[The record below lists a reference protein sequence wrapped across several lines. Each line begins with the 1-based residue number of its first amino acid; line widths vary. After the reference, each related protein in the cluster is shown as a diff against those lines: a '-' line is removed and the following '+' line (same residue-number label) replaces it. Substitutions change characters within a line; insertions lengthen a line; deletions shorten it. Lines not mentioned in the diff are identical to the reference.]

1 MYETEDL
8 LLSLVTELKRGS
20 LVLCVLGC
28 AKEPAYGYALQ
39 KRLGEIGVDAEAN
52 TLYPLLRRLEKQG
65 LLKSSWELS
74 ESKPRKYYA
83 RTAEGAALYE
93 RLKAFWGDFSQN
105 VTKLLSED

>member
-1 MYETEDL
+1 MRETEDV
-8 LLSLVTELKRGS
+8 LLSLVTELRRGT

-39 KRLGEIGVDAEAN
+39 KKLAEIGVEAEAN

-74 ESKPRKYYA
+74 EAKPRKYYE
-83 RTAEGAALYE
+83 RTPEGTALYKQ
-93 RLKAFWGDFSQN
+93 LKAFWANFSEN
-105 VTKLLSED
+105 VTKLLAED

>member
-1 MYETEDL
+1 MHETEDL
-8 LLSLVTELKRGS
+8 LLSLVTELRRGT

-39 KRLGEIGVDAEAN
+39 KRLSEIGVDAEAN

-65 LLKSSWELS
+65 LLKSSWELGDP
-74 ESKPRKYYA
+74 KPRKYYA
-83 RTAEGAALYE
+83 RTPEGAELYK
-93 RLKAFWGDFSQN
+93 RLKVFWGEFSQN